1 MTMLELVKHLNF
13 AVVVLFTL
21 LYLYQGFYVVVGLVR
36 RRWQDRHQPS
46 RLHRFAVIVSAR
58 NEEGVIGE
66 LLESLN
72 RQNYPKELLDLY
84 VVADNCTDDTA
95 GAARR
100 ALERGEVPVLCD
112 PAAAILGEL
121 PFDGVVDAILAKRNL
136 GTAITDAPVVLALG
150 PGFTAGVDC
159 HGVVETMRG
168 HNLGRLLTQGS
179 AAPNTGVPGDVGGY
193 TTQRI
198 IRAPADG
205 AFEPLAAI
213 GQRVEEGQP
222 VARVAGRTACAQ
234 LTGVVRGM
242 LPAGLAVTAGMKA
255 GDIDPRC
262 RAEHCFTVSDKAR
275 AIGGGV
281 LEGLLYFGRRAGLW
295 SV

>member
-112 PAAAILGEL
+112 PEAAILREL

-222 VARVAGRTACAQ
+222 VARVAGRTARAQ

>member
-1 MTMLELVKHLNF
+1 MLVLIKGAGDLATGTAVRLYRAGIKVVMTEV
-13 AVVVLFTL
+13 AQPTA
-21 LYLYQGFYVVVGLVR
+21 VR
-36 RRWQDRHQPS
+36 RTVAFSQCMYDGAAQ
-46 RLHRFAVIVSAR
+46 V
-58 NEEGVIGE
+58 EGI
-66 LLESLN
+66 S
-72 RQNYPKELLDLY
+72 
-84 VVADNCTDDTA
+84 
-95 GAARR
+95 ARR

-112 PAAAILGEL
+112 PEAAILREL

-168 HNLGRLLTQGS
+168 HDLGRLLTRGS
-179 AAPNTGVPGDVGGY
+179 AVPNTGVPGDVGGY

-205 AFEPLAAI
+205 VFEPLAAI

-222 VARVAGRTACAQ
+222 VARVAGRTARAQ

-281 LEGLLYFGRRAGLW
+281 LEGLLYFERRAGLW

>member
-1 MTMLELVKHLNF
+1 MLVLIKGAGDLATGTALRLYRAGFSVIMTDLEQPT
-13 AVVVLFTL
+13 A
-21 LYLYQGFYVVVGLVR
+21 VR
-36 RRWQDRHQPS
+36 RSVAFCQCIYDGAC
-46 RLHRFAVIVSAR
+46 AV
-58 NEEGVIGE
+58 EGV
-66 LLESLN
+66 
-72 RQNYPKELLDLY
+72 
-84 VVADNCTDDTA
+84 T
-95 GAARR
+95 ARR
-100 ALERGEVPVLCD
+100 AAGAEEAGRVLTAGEIPVLAD
-112 PAAAILGEL
+112 PAAEILHAL
-121 PFDGVVDAILAKRNL
+121 PFDALVDAILAKRNT
-136 GTAITDAPVVLALG
+136 GTRITDAPVVLALG
-150 PGFTAGVDC
+150 PGFAAGTDC

-168 HNLGRLLTQGS
+168 HDLGRLLTRGS

-198 IRAPADG
+198 IRVPADG

-262 RAEHCFTVSDKAR
+262 EYEHCFTVSDKAR
-275 AIGGGV
+275 AVGGGV
-281 LEGLLYFGRRAGLW
+281 LEGLLYFQSRRG
-295 SV
+295 

>member
-1 MTMLELVKHLNF
+1 MLVLIKGAGDLATGTAVRLYRAGIKVVMTEV
-13 AVVVLFTL
+13 ARPTA
-21 LYLYQGFYVVVGLVR
+21 VR
-36 RRWQDRHQPS
+36 RTVAFSQCMYDGAAQ
-46 RLHRFAVIVSAR
+46 VEGISAR
-58 NEEGVIGE
+58 RAE
-66 LLESLN
+66 
-72 RQNYPKELLDLY
+72 D
-84 VVADNCTDDTA
+84 A

-112 PAAAILGEL
+112 PEAAILREL

-168 HNLGRLLTQGS
+168 HDLGRLLTRGS
-179 AAPNTGVPGDVGGY
+179 AVPNTGVPGDVGGY

-205 AFEPLAAI
+205 VFEPLAAI
-213 GQRVEEGQP
+213 GQRVEE
-222 VARVAGRTACAQ
+222 AQ

-255 GDIDPRC
+255 GDIEPRC

>member
-1 MTMLELVKHLNF
+1 MLVIIRGAGDLATGIALRLKRAHISVIMTDIPAPTAIRRTVAF
-13 AVVVLFTL
+13 SQAIVL
-21 LYLYQGFYVVVGLVR
+21 
-36 RRWQDRHQPS
+36 
-46 RLHRFAVIVSAR
+46 
-58 NEEGVIGE
+58 GE
-66 LLESLN
+66 TKVE
-72 RQNYPKELLDLY
+72 D
-84 VVADNCTDDTA
+84 VT
-95 GAARR
+95 ARR
-100 ALERGEVPVLCD
+100 VETPEAAMALLQENVVPVLAD
-112 PAAAILGEL
+112 PEGACISILK
-121 PFDGVVDAILAKRNL
+121 PDAVVDAILAKRNL

-198 IRAPADG
+198 IRVPADG

>member
-1 MTMLELVKHLNF
+1 MLVLIKGAGDLATGAAVRLYRAGIPVVMTEV
-13 AVVVLFTL
+13 AQPTA
-21 LYLYQGFYVVVGLVR
+21 VR
-36 RRWQDRHQPS
+36 RTVAFSQCMYDGAAQ
-46 RLHRFAVIVSAR
+46 VEGISAR
-58 NEEGVIGE
+58 RAE
-66 LLESLN
+66 
-72 RQNYPKELLDLY
+72 D
-84 VVADNCTDDTA
+84 A

-168 HNLGRLLTQGS
+168 QNLGRLLTQGS
-179 AAPNTGVPGDVGGY
+179 AAPNTG
-193 TTQRI
+193 
-198 IRAPADG
+198 APADG